1 MKCKNGGVRKV
12 KEILI
17 IDSNQDNGH
26 VKKTVLKLTE
36 ENNVFEPI
44 IWLYY
49 DEKCVLKVYLD
60 GYVEMVEKHDSI
72 VNTDHIEEITRTIRY
87 ARSIINTV
95 SSSESETSACS
106 SIGISLAV
114 LVSVADAVA
123 KCIE

>member
-1 MKCKNGGVRKV
+1 M

-17 IDSNQDNGH
+17 TDSNQDNGH

-72 VNTDHIEEITRTIRY
+72 VNTDRIEEITRTIRY

-106 SIGISLAV
+106 SISISLAV

>member
-1 MKCKNGGVRKV
+1 M

-17 IDSNQDNGH
+17 TDSNQDNGH

-36 ENNVFEPI
+36 ENNVFDPI

-60 GYVEMVEKHDSI
+60 GYVEMVEEHDSI

-95 SSSESETSACS
+95 SSSESETSACG

>member
-1 MKCKNGGVRKV
+1 M

-17 IDSNQDNGH
+17 MDSNQNNGH

-60 GYVEMVEKHDSI
+60 GYFEMVEKHDSI
-72 VNTDHIEEITRTIRY
+72 VNTDCIKEVTRTMKY
-87 ARSIINTV
+87 ARSIINTLG
-95 SSSESETSACS
+95 SCESEINACS